1 MLIHEKVK
9 IKKKQRFEE
18 VAMAR
23 YMCLISNFDDDYE
36 IATKIRQGNLGTV
49 LGALDAVLDSGQ
61 F

>member
-23 YMCLISNFDDDYE
+23 YMCLMSNFDDDY
-36 IATKIRQGNLGTV
+36 ALRDSHTDPTRQPRN
-49 LGALDAVLDSGQ
+49 
-61 F
+61 